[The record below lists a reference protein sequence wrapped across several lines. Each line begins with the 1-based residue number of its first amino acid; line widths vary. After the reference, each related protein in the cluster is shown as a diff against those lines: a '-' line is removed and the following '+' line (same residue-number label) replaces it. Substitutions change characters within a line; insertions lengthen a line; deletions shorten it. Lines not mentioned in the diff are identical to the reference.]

1 MSTIHTFIRAT
12 KHMHSP
18 MTFHLHNPNL
28 PHIMKSFGKYAIKN
42 NYFIVHN
49 LSDKYRYL
57 IPKLE
62 EINKQKKDN
71 IWTIKSY
78 EYIIMK

>member
-12 KHMHSP
+12 KQLHSP
-18 MTFHLHNPNL
+18 MTFHLYNPDL

-42 NYFIVHN
+42 NYFIIHN
-49 LSDKYRYL
+49 LSDKYRYM

-62 EINKQKKDN
+62 QINTQKKDKLWV
-71 IWTIKSY
+71 IHSFEHIVTK
-78 EYIIMK
+78 